1 MDKNAEVLVNALGTN
16 SEWADL
22 KRFLKKQG
30 FCFKIRLMFES
41 DWEEFQIKILGYY
54 DSSIVS
60 ICTYKEET
68 ILSPVYFFDGFSITE
83 KSEFIEKF
91 QKTLPSYK
99 RYVKWEISIGKV
111 FEEIIIEL
119 DFSICP
125 RTCENFWQICTGHS
139 CLSYVNSKFHR
150 VFPEVFIEG
159 GLVRSEIHSIYSDY
173 FPDENYNYLH
183 DRCGVLGMSKSP
195 GNGTGFYITL
205 RPVPYFN
212 CKTVAF
218 GRVVS
223 GLSTIF
229 RISESA
235 QSNQQLIDQVIITK
249 SGDFF
254 KAKNDHLNNSQSGY
268 RDILNEV
275 LKHV

>member
-16 SEWADL
+16 PEWADL
-22 KRFLKKQG
+22 KKFLKVQG
-30 FCFKIRLMFES
+30 FCYKILLMFES
-41 DWEEFQIKILGYY
+41 DWEEFQIKYLGYY
-54 DSSIVS
+54 DKNIVS
-60 ICTYKEET
+60 ISKYNEET
-68 ILSPVYFFDGFSITE
+68 ILSPASFFEGFSTND
-83 KSEFIEKF
+83 KSGFIEKF
-91 QKTLPSYK
+91 QKTLPGYK
-99 RYVKWEISIGKV
+99 KYVKWEISIGKV
-111 FEEIIIEL
+111 LEEIIIEL

-125 RTCENFWQICTGHS
+125 RTCENFWQISTGHS

-150 VFPEVFIEG
+150 VFPGVFIEG
-159 GLVRSEIHSIYSDY
+159 GLIHSETHSIYSDY

-183 DRCGVLGMSKSP
+183 DRCGVLGMSKTP

-205 RPVPYFN
+205 RPVSYFN

-229 RISESA
+229 HISESV
-235 QSNQQLIDQVIITK
+235 QPNQQLIDQVIITK
-249 SGDFF
+249 SEDFF
-254 KAKNDHLNNSQSGY
+254 KAKNNRLNNSQSDY